1 VKQETI
7 GAILLLLTLLV
18 TGLVGPIP
26 LSLAIVATYGLALK
40 LVRRRN
46 VNQKIATALA
56 YLSVGVIG
64 LPMLGLLVFLCGIP
78 VGLSFGWSLVTW
90 SAILASGTA
99 CAEVVTPLLRAI
111 AVDWWNKST
120 RVFQH
125 S

>member
-1 VKQETI
+1 MKQETI
-7 GAILLLLTLLV
+7 GVILLLLTLLV

-26 LSLAIVATYGLALK
+26 LSLAIVGTYGLALK
-40 LVRRRN
+40 LLRRRK

-56 YLSVGVIG
+56 YLSVAVIG
-64 LPMLGLLVFLCGIP
+64 LPMLGLLVFLWGIP

-99 CAEVVTPLLRAI
+99 CAEVVTPVLRVM

-120 RVFQH
+120 RVFQL